1 MQGKEYKRR
10 DDESGRDGMLAI
22 WQQLEGEGVEFFVDG
37 KSVSMKDA
45 ASLAVREDSAYMA
58 DYIWGKAGRIQQ
70 IRLDKVESE

>member
-1 MQGKEYKRR
+1 MQGKVNKKR
-10 DDESGRDGMLAI
+10 DSESGRSSMLAI
-22 WQQLEGEGVEFFVDG
+22 WQQLEREGVEFFVDG

-45 ASLAVREDSAYMA
+45 VSFAVREDSAYMA

>member
-1 MQGKEYKRR
+1 MQGKENKKR
-10 DDESGRDGMLAI
+10 DDGAVRDGMLAV

-45 ASLAVREDSAYMA
+45 VSLAVREDSAYMA
-58 DYIWGKAGRIQQ
+58 DYIWGSAGRIRQ